1 MVQTRDACIIPQ
13 EGLDGEGSS
22 ERDSKDRSQE
32 RPEMRRKRDGGW
44 GKATLAMVESRA
56 LNQIRQVKPCG
67 RAMDHGTT
75 AKAE

>member
-13 EGLDGEGSS
+13 ESLDGEGSS

-56 LNQIRQVKPCG
+56 LIQKRKVK
-67 RAMDHGTT
+67 RLARENHGPW
-75 AKAE
+75 